1 MSNRDESKISGY
13 VKIGLS
19 KVVKCESYVDAMEKA
34 QEISYN
40 EDIDFSELNDWY
52 DDVEVE
58 EIEEL

>member
-1 MSNRDESKISGY
+1 MDEYKISGY
-13 VKIGLS
+13 VKIGFS

-34 QEISYN
+34 QDISYN
-40 EDIDFSELNDWY
+40 EDIDFNELNDWY